1 MGGNLFSTGLAGVF
15 FIDPFCVLQDMLFN
29 QLLLTAIQLHDLEE
43 LLAANLFNAILPP
56 SA

>member
-1 MGGNLFSTGLAGVF
+1 VGGNLFSTGLAGVF
-15 FIDPFCVLQDMLFN
+15 FPPFCVLQDMLFN

-43 LLAANLFNAILPP
+43 QLAANLFNAILPP